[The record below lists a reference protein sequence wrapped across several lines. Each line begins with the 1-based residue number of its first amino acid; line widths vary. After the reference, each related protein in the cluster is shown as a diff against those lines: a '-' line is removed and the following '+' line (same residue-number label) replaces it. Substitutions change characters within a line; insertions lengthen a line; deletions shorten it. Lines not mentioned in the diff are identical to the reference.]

1 MKLTTIQ
8 WLLIGLATLVLALFV
23 WRSTVTTEG
32 FAQTIGGPE
41 LGLNGRFIGHEGFV
55 TTDPDT
61 LKAQRQQLQMEGE
74 RRYNPVARLQAP
86 AQKISAG
93 AMDAALTTARAAPA
107 LGNPAAAS
115 LLGLIGSSLG
125 LGAAD
130 DGSGKVGNWVEQTGV
145 VQDKINF
152 CESLTTIDC
161 DRLQND
167 PRMKECGFCHRD
179 GLDSTGKAHR
189 GGMYISADDQIRAN
203 EEAAGGAAS
212 YQPTIGTCAP
222 KNFTL
227 MASNCKVREAE
238 LQCQSAGAPTSNNPC
253 AQCYG
258 STPRNATGLMYFT
271 PSKPFRHQV
280 FLNVSHPG
288 YYTGP
293 NGYGL
298 EVTYP
303 NGAKTG
309 VSAVPAGTND
319 QVVPVSGLALNLAE
333 GDIITITVY
342 GPPSVWCGWLSNQSG
357 TRTVSLDVGMQSMQ
371 PEGGMEIAGDK
382 NAGPVKSAVTS
393 SSAWPAFQ
401 SSIPNTVLWYLRRSD
416 NVAPSLVQALYGNL
430 IASAADVTGAVQM
443 AAGKNQ
449 DLPVNPALLGGQSDP
464 APGQAKTVFASF
476 DTGYATSYV
485 DGVTMDWSQWTTKVT
500 FTFQMPA
507 TLADPPLADDL
518 ADCPTGPIVMT
529 EVGAG
534 LMGSHSC
541 FKADGSFN
549 PNAYCLQELFTAA
562 GGTRQ
567 GTDWP
572 ATDAAAAKLVAPSGT
587 LDDTVAALNRL
598 GNIAIYGVDMNGA
611 QVDFPTFKD
620 AALRMLGIAVKN
632 PCDGPM
638 SATGPHSAECL
649 DYLWRTMNNPGQDA
663 VPMTTVPPYS
673 GCSAAG
679 LSAPLNPD
687 GSVNATN
694 VAAAN
699 ARGGVNGVRGY
710 FQNLYYQT
718 QNTSNFDD
726 QVAAMRDCYGT
737 NIQPPVAPA
746 GSCPPPAPNDF
757 QCITPEMIQA
767 PEVFAVCGDNGTYS
781 FEFKDAEST
790 CASYGA
796 RLASPAEITAAQ
808 QSGAQWCSCA
818 WASDGS
824 AYYPMQQSLSGC
836 GNPGVN
842 SCNQMTNG
850 WEAQPGKACVT
861 CYGVKPPSG
870 TTDVQSFSSATNT
883 WSQVPFAGL
892 TDQYILACR
901 QNAGNVECL
910 SDDGTNP
917 HPFSSAQACQAP
929 GAFNGIQSTMPL
941 ASQNGFLSGIISQ
954 YLYKRV

>member
-8 WLLIGLATLVLALFV
+8 WLLIGVAVLVLALFL

-32 FAQTIGGPE
+32 F
-41 LGLNGRFIGHEGFV
+41 L

-74 RRYNPVARLQAP
+74 RRYNPMARLQAP
-86 AQKISAG
+86 SQKIPAASV
-93 AMDAALTTARAAPA
+93 DAALTTARAAPA

-130 DGSGKVGNWVEQTGV
+130 DGSGKVGDWVEQTGV
-145 VQDKINF
+145 VQDQINF

-161 DRLQND
+161 DSLQDD

-203 EEAAGGAAS
+203 EAAEGGEAS
-212 YQPTIGTCAP
+212 YQPTVGTCAP

-227 MASNCKVREAE
+227 MASNCKVREAQ

-258 STPRNATGLMYFT
+258 GTPRNATGLMYFT
-271 PSKPFRHQV
+271 PSKPYRHQV
-280 FLNVSHPG
+280 FLNVSHTG

-298 EVTYP
+298 EVRYP
-303 NGAKTG
+303 NGAIVG
-309 VSAVPAGTND
+309 LPAAQGSPFGSPISPPA
-319 QVVPVSGLALNLAE
+319 QPLALNLAE
-333 GDIITITVY
+333 GDAVYITIY
-342 GPPSVWCGWLSNQSG
+342 GPPTVFCGWLSNQSG
-357 TRTVSLDVGMQSMQ
+357 TRTVSLDVGAQTIL
-371 PEGGMEIAGDK
+371 PFGAFEIAGDK
-382 NAGPVKSAVTS
+382 NS
-393 SSAWPAFQ
+393 SMVMEHAYNIPSGFMA
-401 SSIPNTVLWYLRRSD
+401 SVPNTVLWYLRRND
-416 NVAPSLVQALYGNL
+416 IMTPSVTQAFYGNMGS
-430 IASAADVTGAVQM
+430 ASADVTQAVQTSL
-443 AAGKNQ
+443 ASNQ
-449 DLPVNPALLGGQSDP
+449 NVTVGPSLLNGQSDP
-464 APGQAKTVFASF
+464 EPGHTKTLMLNYDAIT
-476 DTGYATSYV
+476 TGTQYTDGQSVNTS
-485 DGVTMDWSQWTTKVT
+485 DLNTKVI
-500 FTFQMPA
+500 FIFQMPA

-518 ADCPTGPIVMT
+518 ADCPTGPIVLT

-549 PNAYCLQELFTAA
+549 PNAYCLQELFTSA

-572 ATDAAAAKLVAPSGT
+572 TTDAAASKLVAPSGT

-598 GNIAIYGVDMNGA
+598 GNIAIYGVDINGA

-620 AALRMLGIAVKN
+620 AAMRMLGIAVKN

-687 GSVNATN
+687 GSVNAAN

-699 ARGGVNGVRGY
+699 AQGGVNGVRSY

-718 QNTSNFDD
+718 QNTSNFDS
-726 QVAAMRDCYGT
+726 QIAAMRDCYGT
-737 NIQPPVAPA
+737 NIQPPVAPT

-767 PEVFAVCGDNGTYS
+767 SEVFSVCPDGTYS
-781 FEFKDAEST
+781 VEMKDAEST

-824 AYYPMQQSLSGC
+824 AYYPMQQAGISGC
-836 GNPGVN
+836 GTPGVN
-842 SCNQMTNG
+842 TCNQMTNG

-861 CYGVKPPSG
+861 CYGVKPPAG

-892 TDQYILACR
+892 TDQYIPACR
-901 QNAGNVECL
+901 INAGQVECL
-910 SDDGTNP
+910 SDDGVGP
-917 HPFSSAQACQAP
+917 HAFSSAQACQTP

-941 ASQNGFLSGIISQ
+941 ASQNSFLSGLITQ
-954 YLYKRV
+954 YLSKRV